1 MLPLLSLFRKNDFN
15 LKKPPN
21 AKERKSSKHLKSFF
35 ITVICELSYFPNKI
49 RTARRHT
56 DFLHTQKPSRLQ
68 NRKPVSDLK

>member
-15 LKKPPN
+15 LKKAPKCQREG
-21 AKERKSSKHLKSFF
+21 ASHTFEEFSIF
-35 ITVICELSYFPNKI
+35 TICELSYFLNKI

-56 DFLHTQKPSRLQ
+56 DFLHTQKPSHLQ

>member
-21 AKERKSSKHLKSFF
+21 AKEGASQTFEEFSIFR
-35 ITVICELSYFPNKI
+35 ICEPSCFPNKI

-56 DFLHTQKPSRLQ
+56 DFLHTQKPSHLQ

>member
-15 LKKPPN
+15 LKKLPN
-21 AKERKSSKHLKSFF
+21 AKERASQTFEEFSIF
-35 ITVICELSYFPNKI
+35 TICELSYFLNKI

-56 DFLHTQKPSRLQ
+56 DFLHTQKPSHLQ